1 MFLKLKIRER
11 LGQIFF
17 RKEGG
22 KKVLNKFRAG
32 VVPVTLVMIGMGV
45 KLYRDFHKSTVS
57 MIRESNTS
65 LLTNRSTLTP
75 SRSNSAP
82 SVGGVMNHAPQ
93 IRHVHY
99 GHIKIRY
106 EAKQVI
112 SPGVAYDKLPIGS
125 NFIGKFVASVD
136 TRAPAGVQV
145 TLPYGAAHKA
155 GGGSLPPE
163 TILFGNAK
171 YPGHGDRVYINFD
184 HGLLPDGD
192 EFKINAK
199 ALSSKDYRP
208 GVIGEYHGNTGDQ
221 MAAVVGLSMV
231 SGISNV
237 MVQRESLGQSLMPTP
252 KATIQNGLYSGLS
265 NVTQMEA
272 NRQMNKL
279 GSQPSY
285 VTIDAGSDLIIT
297 LSSTYYETDN

>member
-1 MFLKLKIRER
+1 
-11 LGQIFF
+11 
-17 RKEGG
+17 
-22 KKVLNKFRAG
+22 
-32 VVPVTLVMIGMGV
+32 MIGMAV
-45 KLYRDFHKSTVS
+45 KIYKDFHKPNVS
-57 MIRESNTS
+57 MIRESNTP
-65 LLTNRSTLTP
+65 LVTKGPAPNP
-75 SRSNSAP
+75 SP
-82 SVGGVMNHAPQ
+82 PKPVVTVGGVMNHAPSA
-93 IRHVHY
+93 RHVHY
-99 GHIKIRY
+99 GHINVRY
-106 EAKQVI
+106 NAKQVI
-112 SPGVAYDKLPIGS
+112 LPSEPYDKLPIGS
-125 NFIGKFVASVD
+125 DFIGKFVSSVD
-136 TRAPAGVQV
+136 TRAPTGVQV

-163 TILFGNAK
+163 TVLFGNAQ
-171 YPGHGDRVYINFD
+171 YPGRGDRVYINFD

-192 EFKINAK
+192 EFKISAQ

-208 GVIGEYHGNTGDQ
+208 GVIGSYHGNTGDQ

-272 NRQMNKL
+272 NNQMNKL
-279 GSQPSY
+279 GSRPNY